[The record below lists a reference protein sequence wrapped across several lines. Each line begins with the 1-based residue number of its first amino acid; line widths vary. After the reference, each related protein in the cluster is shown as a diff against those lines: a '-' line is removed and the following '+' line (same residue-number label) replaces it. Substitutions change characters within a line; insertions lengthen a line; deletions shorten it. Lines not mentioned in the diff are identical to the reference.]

1 MGEIKVNTNSDH
13 CKEGDR
19 SCLVRD
25 PGAKKTIDPTFL
37 FLHLYASSLESTR
50 LFYTQ
55 VLEPGSQEMKDGK
68 VWSDDITFSPRPSL
82 GSHSSWL
89 DAYLHPHVLRLTLEL
104 AA

>member
-19 SCLVRD
+19 SCLVR
-25 PGAKKTIDPTFL
+25 DPTFL

-89 DAYLHPHVLRLTLEL
+89 DAYLHPYVLRLTLEL